1 MVRYRYWIKQ
11 PVKFKMNLLPS
22 STAEEKDDT
31 PQEREEKGD
40 LTKEQEQEEISEV
53 SDKEKVKSKRNQ
65 KGSLKSAIKPKKE
78 PPGSTTTEIPMKGRI
93 MNTIAEETNNV
104 EVSVQLELP
113 SDKTKDTGYSTV
125 SLFST
130 DSQKNVTLPATEFK
144 KITTVE
150 KICPKKVETVVV
162 SELTP
167 IITIKRQGN
176 KETIEKKTPIL
187 KHTTTT
193 TIVKKTTLTTTE
205 KTTTIGNPNSS
216 KNENEQQ
223 QQLEKKIHRKD

>member
-1 MVRYRYWIKQ
+1 
-11 PVKFKMNLLPS
+11 MNLLPS

-53 SDKEKVKSKRNQ
+53 SEDKEKVKSKRDQ

-78 PPGSTTTEIPMKGRI
+78 PPGPTTTEIPMKGRV
-93 MNTIAEETNNV
+93 MHTIAEETNNV

-130 DSQKNVTLPATEFK
+130 DSQKKVTLPATEFK

-150 KICPKKVETVVV
+150 RICPKKVETVVV

-216 KNENEQQ
+216 NNENEQQQQ